1 MIITCNKLSVC
12 IYFYEVNYELNMT
25 SHIQRARMLA
35 KKVGHI
41 CDFKW
46 KILHCVLVTS
56 AMTSTWQQ
64 LVTLLFLLLLLLIYC
79 HSKSLSFPFAQRARK
94 LAAVSHICE
103 FKWKILHCTAL
114 CTCSEC
120 NDKPV
125 ATVGDPA
132 PFAHERRDFLK
143 RSHVPIGTWILTCL
157 VGYEIPW
164 LCRLAYVA

>member
-1 MIITCNKLSVC
+1 M
-12 IYFYEVNYELNMT
+12 
-25 SHIQRARMLA
+25 
-35 KKVGHI
+35 
-41 CDFKW
+41 
-46 KILHCVLVTS
+46 S
-56 AMTSTWQQ
+56 AITSTWRQ

-132 PFAHERRDFLK
+132 LSCAFASARVAWKTRFSEEIPRANRYLDSHMLSWLRNPLTMSSSLCSLDSSSRERYVFMLLK
-143 RSHVPIGTWILTCL
+143 RRCEFHQGFQIILSM
-157 VGYEIPW
+157 I
-164 LCRLAYVA
+164 